1 MSNPNSTSVSLRQAP
16 EVIISCARALQPPLT
31 ALQNSIAQISRRSE
45 DIEVAPKLQDGDL
58 PDPYRIRA
66 GLKTDDELSQL
77 RRRRR
82 TGKRLERFHR
92 KQNDVSF
99 SLIRIILMSC

>member
-1 MSNPNSTSVSLRQAP
+1 MAP
-16 EVIISCARALQPPLT
+16 TLKGS
-31 ALQNSIAQISRRSE
+31 
-45 DIEVAPKLQDGDL
+45 DL
-58 PDPYRIRA
+58 PDPYRIRV

-82 TGKRLERFHR
+82 TGKRLEKFHR

-99 SLIRIILMSC
+99 SLILYYFDFVLKGK